1 MIDMGRN
8 ALSDEEKKRRG
19 TFREG
24 QSDSARRTAAVSN
37 VLAFPV
43 EPSIPKC
50 RLPLPADSIGHSV
63 YNDWCQRLFS
73 AGLLTK
79 VSLAIVENLVLV
91 EDKIDRALRAGK
103 PVASRDMIVRQ
114 SVITKLE
121 LLNVDQNLVAGQTK
135 KGVFG
140 KNGFPTRLR
149 VPASHRA
156 RRSK

>member
-1 MIDMGRN
+1 MGRY

-19 TFREG
+19 TFREEA
-24 QSDSARRTAAVSN
+24 SDAARKTAAVSN

-50 RLPLPADSIGHSV
+50 RLPLPEDSVGIGV
-63 YNDWCQRLFS
+63 YNDWCQRLFN

-79 VSLAIVENLVLV
+79 VSLAFIENLVLI

-114 SVITKLE
+114 SVISKLE

-135 KGVFG
+135 TGVFG
-140 KNGFPTRLR
+140 KNGFPSRLR
-149 VPASHRA
+149 LPSAHRA